1 MIKRTKFNVSLLGEA
16 SVGKT
21 CMINSLKGFPFD
33 ENQIATIGIDDVMDQ
48 AKFENNSYKFKI
60 FDTAGQER
68 YRSISTQT
76 VQLADGFLIVFAV
89 DSKQSFERVNY
100 WIETIAD
107 KVSINQKALI
117 LVGNKCDVDENKRQ
131 VTKEA
136 AEEFA
141 ASNKMK
147 YFETSAKTGAKI
159 KEVFKQLYKDIYI
172 LSKKLDKKEGDN
184 FKLDDDVVEDNDN
197 NEENKEQNKEQ
208 NNDKNNKDNKKKNK
222 KKKNGGKC

>member
-76 VQLADGFLIVFAV
+76 VQLADGFLIVFSV
-89 DSKQSFERVNY
+89 ESKQSFDRVSY
-100 WIETIAD
+100 WIETITD
-107 KVSINQKALI
+107 KVNINQKALI
-117 LVGNKCDVDENKRQ
+117 LVGNKSDVEEDKKQ
-131 VTKEA
+131 VTREM
-136 AEEFA
+136 AEELA
-141 ASNKMK
+141 KSYKMK
-147 YFETSAKTGAKI
+147 YFETSAKTGSNI
-159 KEVFKQLYKDIYI
+159 KEVFNQLYKDIYA
-172 LSKKLDKKEGDN
+172 LNKKLDKKEGDN
-184 FKLDDDVVEDNDN
+184 FKLDNVVEDNDD
-197 NEENKEQNKEQ
+197 NEENKEQ
-208 NNDKNNKDNKKKNK
+208 NNDKNDKDNKKKNK
-222 KKKNGGKC
+222 KKKSGGKC

>member
-89 DSKQSFERVNY
+89 DSKQSFERVSY
-100 WIETIAD
+100 WIETITD
-107 KVSINQKALI
+107 KVNINQKALI
-117 LVGNKCDVDENKRQ
+117 LVGNKCDVDEDKKQ
-131 VTKEA
+131 VTRET
-136 AEEFA
+136 AEELA
-141 ASNKMK
+141 KSYKMK
-147 YFETSAKTGAKI
+147 YFETSAKTGSNI
-159 KEVFKQLYKDIYI
+159 KNVFHQLYKDIYV

-184 FKLDDDVVEDNDN
+184 FKLDNVVEDNDD
-197 NEENKEQNKEQ
+197 NEENKEQ
-208 NNDKNNKDNKKKNK
+208 NNDKNDKDNKKKK
-222 KKKNGGKC
+222 SGGKC

>member
-48 AKFENNSYKFKI
+48 AKLENNSYKFKI

-89 DSKQSFERVNY
+89 DNKQSFDRVSY
-100 WIETIAD
+100 WIETITD
-107 KVSINQKALI
+107 KVNINQKALI
-117 LVGNKCDVDENKRQ
+117 LVGNKCDVEDDKKQ
-131 VTKEA
+131 VTRET
-136 AEEFA
+136 AEELA
-141 ASNKMK
+141 KSYKMK
-147 YFETSAKTGAKI
+147 YFETSAKTGSNI
-159 KEVFKQLYKDIYI
+159 KEVFNQLYKDIYV

-184 FKLDDDVVEDNDN
+184 FKLDNVVEDNDN
-197 NEENKEQNKEQ
+197 SEENKEQ
-208 NNDKNNKDNKKKNK
+208 NNDKNDKDNKKK